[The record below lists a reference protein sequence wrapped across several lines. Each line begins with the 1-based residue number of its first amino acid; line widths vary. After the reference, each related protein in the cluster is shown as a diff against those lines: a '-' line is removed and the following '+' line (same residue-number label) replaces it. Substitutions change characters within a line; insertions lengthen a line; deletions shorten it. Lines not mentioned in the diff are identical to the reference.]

1 MSACSNLS
9 SPHTSQHSSDAPGLL
24 CFGQVVHNRLR
35 PAVHRFV
42 YPVYFCLL
50 KLSGLEQA
58 AGPLFSVNR
67 RNFFSFHFADHG
79 ARDGSHPLLWIRNLL
94 TRQGITADGEI
105 WLQCFPRVLG
115 FVFNPV
121 SFWFCHNAAGAL
133 IAVLAEVNNTFGE
146 RHNYLLT
153 HPDGRPIVDGEIFER
168 QKVFHVSP
176 FMAVAGFY
184 RFRFYAK
191 PAIDGKPAS
200 RLACIDHGDTAGD
213 LLHTAISG
221 RAAPMSSRVLLKAF
235 VSYPWLTVG
244 IVYRIHWQ
252 ALKLWL
258 KRVPFFKKPEPPLE
272 ETTR

>member
-1 MSACSNLS
+1 MSERMALS
-9 SPHTSQHSSDAPGLL
+9 PSLL
-24 CFGQVVHNRLR
+24 FFGKVMHNRLR
-35 PAVHRFV
+35 PAAHRFV

-50 KLSGLEQA
+50 KLSGVEQA
-58 AGPLFSVNR
+58 AGPLFSINR

-79 ARDGSHPLLWIRNLL
+79 ARDGSHPLSWIRHLL
-94 TRQGITADGEI
+94 AQQGIAADGEV

-121 SFWFCHNAAGAL
+121 SFWFCHNPAGEL
-133 IAVLAEVNNTFGE
+133 VAVLVEVNNTFGE
-146 RHNYLLT
+146 RHNYLLA
-153 HPDGRPIVDGEIFER
+153 HPDGRAIVDGDLFER

-191 PAIDGKPAS
+191 PATAGKPAT
-200 RLACIDHGDTAGD
+200 RLARIDHGDAAGD

-221 RAAPMSSRVLLKAF
+221 RATPMSSGALFKAF

-258 KRVPFFKKPEPPLE
+258 KRVPFFRKPEPPLE